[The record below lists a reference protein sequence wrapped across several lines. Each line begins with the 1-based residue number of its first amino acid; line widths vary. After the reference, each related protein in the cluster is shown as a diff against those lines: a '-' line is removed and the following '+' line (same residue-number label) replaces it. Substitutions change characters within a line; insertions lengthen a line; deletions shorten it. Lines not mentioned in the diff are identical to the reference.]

1 MLKLIILASI
11 IALLPLYCIKKYLQT
26 NNKYYIIFCILLYCV
41 LTYLYINIF
50 RNGELSNYYV
60 ILQILQI
67 LIVVIFGLLL
77 FNEKIN
83 IKKIFGIIFGII
95 SINFLI

>member
-1 MLKLIILASI
+1 MLSIIIIASI
-11 IALLPLYCIKKYLQT
+11 IALLPLYFIKKYIQT
-26 NNKYYIIFCILLYCV
+26 NKKYNIIVSILLYCI

-50 RNGELSNYYV
+50 RKGETSNIYV

-67 LIVVIFGLLL
+67 LIVVIMGLIL

-83 IKKIFGIIFGII
+83 IKKIIGIIFGII

>member
-1 MLKLIILASI
+1 MLIMIILASI
-11 IALLPLYCIKKYLQT
+11 VALLPLYFIKKYIQT
-26 NNKYYIIFCILLYCV
+26 NKKYYIGITIILYCIL
-41 LTYLYINIF
+41 TSLYISIF
-50 RNGELSNYYV
+50 RKGDMSNIYV

-67 LIVVIFGLLL
+67 LIVVIMGLLL

-83 IKKIFGIIFGII
+83 KKKIIGIVFGIM